1 MKVIKTVG
9 LIGRPNSGK
18 TTLFNILTNSSK
30 KTANYGGVTVSS
42 SKHALKLEFHPK
54 TQIIDLPGI
63 YSLQPS
69 SVDEQITI
77 NALHDHKIKLDLILV
92 VIDIHN
98 LQVGLNLVFALKKI
112 GIPMIVVLNM
122 VDSEQDIHRYNIP
135 LLCSLIKLPVVTT
148 SAIYNLGIK
157 ELLSAIDQNLHLRRV
172 GDNLSD
178 ITAINSSEDLKLVQ
192 EIINQVAQ
200 HNAPSKSFLLSQK
213 IDKILIHPIWGS
225 ITLVLIL
232 LLSFQALFNF
242 GNIPHDSLQDLV
254 FKVQRVVLG
263 INPNSLMINLLA
275 NGIISGVGAIFVFLP
290 QIVLFSVFIII
301 FEETGYMAR
310 IAFLMDNIMACV
322 GLNGRS
328 FLPLLSSFACAIPG
342 IISTRIIPNRRDRI
356 ITILIAP
363 LIPCS
368 ARLPV
373 YTLLISAFIPYKI
386 FYGFSIQAL
395 FMCMLYII
403 GIVFA
408 LLGAFLIQSFFSRK
422 SSYHPPILE
431 LPVYRIPNFRNII
444 SNIYEVIVDFISQA
458 GSIILATM
466 VVVWFLSS
474 YPAAPSG
481 VVAGDAINYSYLA
494 IIGKFLLPIF
504 KPIGFNWKI
513 VVALI
518 PGMLA
523 REIVLAVLA
532 SVFAVE
538 TSSFWIIDGGDVHAN
553 LAHILAQ
560 DWTLATGASLI
571 TWFIFAPQ
579 CVSTLTVAKQET
591 QSWFWPAFMFFYQF
605 CLAYTAS
612 FVIFH
617 LLKSF

>member
-1 MKVIKTVG
+1 MKVVKTVG

-42 SKHALKLEFHPK
+42 SKQALKLEFHRK

-63 YSLQPS
+63 YSLQPN

-77 NALHDHKIKLDLILV
+77 NALHDHKIKLDLILA

-98 LQVGLNLVFALKKI
+98 LQLGLNLVVALKKI

-122 VDSEQDIHRYNIP
+122 VDSEQDSHKYNIP
-135 LLCSLIKLPVVTT
+135 LLCNLIKLPVIIT
-148 SAIYNLGIK
+148 SAVNGSGSK
-157 ELLSAIDQNLHLRRV
+157 ELLSAIDQNLHFRRV
-172 GDNLSD
+172 NNNLIEDN
-178 ITAINSSEDLKLVQ
+178 NSLEDFKLVQ
-192 EIINQVAQ
+192 EIINKVTQY
-200 HNAPSKSFLLSQK
+200 NIPSKSFLLSQK

-225 ITLVLIL
+225 IILILIL

-254 FKVQRVVLG
+254 FRVQKIVLS
-263 INPNSLMINLLA
+263 INPGSLMINLLA

-373 YTLLISAFIPYKI
+373 YTLLISAFIPYRI
-386 FYGFSIQAL
+386 FYGFSVQAL
-395 FMCMLYII
+395 FMCVLYII
-403 GIVFA
+403 GILFA
-408 LLGAFLIQSFFSRK
+408 LLGAFLIQRFFSKK
-422 SSYHPPILE
+422 SVYHPPILE

-444 SNIYEVIVDFISQA
+444 ANIYEVIVDFISQA

-474 YPAAPSG
+474 YPSAPSG
-481 VVAGDAINYSYLA
+481 VAAGDAINYSYLA
-494 IIGKFLLPIF
+494 IVGKFLLPIF

-538 TSSFWIIDGGDVHAN
+538 TSSFWLIDGGGVHAN

-591 QSWFWPAFMFFYQF
+591 QSWFWPAFMFVYQF
-605 CLAYTAS
+605 CLAYTTS
-612 FVIFH
+612 FIVFH
-617 LLKSF
+617 IINKL